1 MKVKFWGVRG
11 TVPCPG
17 PGTAKYG
24 GNSAC
29 IELRTGDTDRVIIID
44 AGSGIRD
51 LGNNLVRN
59 HMHNGPL
66 DIMLFL
72 THTHWDHIMGFPF
85 FTPIY
90 IPETRMKVYGPVTF
104 EDDPLES
111 VVGGQMKYRYFPVNV
126 GELASDIDYIRL
138 KEDPAIDLG
147 DGLVLKTKILNHS
160 ITVLGYR
167 FEYRGKVLC
176 TCYDCEPYRNLFVTD
191 PQHPEYDEAMAE
203 EGRLVADEQN
213 VMLEEFFSG
222 ADLLIHDSQYTE
234 REYECKV
241 GWGHSPIEYAVASAT
256 RAGVKKLALF
266 HHDPDRSDEQLDAL
280 AELYCQP
287 GTFADTE
294 IFFARENMVIDL
306 EEPGT
311 DQ

>member
-17 PGTAKYG
+17 PVTAKYG

-29 IELRTGDTDRVIIID
+29 IELIAGATNRIIIID

-51 LGNNLVRN
+51 LGNNLVKN
-59 HMHNGPL
+59 GLENGPL

-85 FTPIY
+85 FAPIY
-90 IPETRMKVYGPVTF
+90 VPGTRMKVYGPVTF

-111 VVGGQMKYRYFPVNV
+111 VVGGQMKYRYFPVNI
-126 GELASDIDYIRL
+126 GELTSDIDYIRL
-138 KEDPAIDLG
+138 TENPAIDLG
-147 DGLVLKTKILNHS
+147 NGLILKTKILNHS

-191 PQHPEYDEAMAE
+191 PEHPEYDEAMAE

-213 VMLEEFFSG
+213 VLLEQFFSG

-234 REYECKV
+234 SEYRNKL
-241 GWGHSPIEYAVASAT
+241 GWGHSSIDHAVASAT
-256 RAGVKKLALF
+256 RAGVKRLALF
-266 HHDPDRSDEQLDAL
+266 HHDPDRSDEQIDGL
-280 AELYCQP
+280 AEIYCQA
-287 GTFADTE
+287 GKFGDTE
-294 IFFARENMVIDL
+294 VFFARENMVIDL
-306 EEPGT
+306 DE
-311 DQ
+311 